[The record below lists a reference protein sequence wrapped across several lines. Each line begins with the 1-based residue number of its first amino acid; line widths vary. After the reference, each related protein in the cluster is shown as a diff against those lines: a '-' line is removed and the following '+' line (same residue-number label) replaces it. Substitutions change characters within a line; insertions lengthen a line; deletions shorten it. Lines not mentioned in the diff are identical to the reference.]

1 MESIIIL
8 DMDTILFGDTT
19 GNLQSVQYQARNQI
33 QIHPVSK
40 MTCIY
45 VDLNF
50 LLNRQKSEFLKYF
63 LNMFLSRNVKGNF
76 L

>member
-40 MTCIY
+40 TTRIF
-45 VDLNF
+45 VDLIF
-50 LLNRQKSEFLKYF
+50 LLSRQKSEFLKYF
-63 LNMFLSRNVKGNF
+63 LNIFLSRNVKGNF